1 MIIGAVVA
9 GARGNEQPL
18 GARASTT
25 ERPPGVVAIEREA
38 ALQPA
43 TQLGKAGDPAAVCR
57 EIVTIIEPIAAC
69 QTLQREI
76 GERRARLSDR
86 ETRMRAPLE
95 QDDVVPLHGEHARE
109 Q

>member
-1 MIIGAVVA
+1 MVVGDVVA
-9 GARGNEQPL
+9 RARGNQQAL
-18 GARASTT
+18 GARALTT
-25 ERPPGVVAIEREA
+25 ERTAGVVAIECEA

-43 TQLGKAGDPAAVCR
+43 AQLGKAGDPAAVCR
-57 EIVTIIEPIAAC
+57 EVVAISQPITPR

-95 QDDVVPLHGEHARE
+95 QDDVVPLYGEHARE